1 MKTVHQQMPP
11 FKHEFYAI
19 AVRTDGQGIV
29 STGHHTTDRTQVTLF
44 FNSPYQI
51 VQWDITPDW
60 RGFYIIFSEDFY
72 RQPGQHQ
79 RLTEVFPFLLIDNAT
94 PIDLRDGQANTFRDI
109 HYEFHADLDRSREII
124 RSYVEV
130 LLHKVARLFDEA
142 AGDQKLTYRQ
152 RDNDLQLV
160 SRFKTLIETSFYPGE
175 KLSGYDPHRVHP
187 HRVQYYADRLNV
199 HPNHLN
205 AVVKRITDQV
215 ASELIYQHMLSLA
228 QSKLRHT
235 TRSVKEI
242 AFDLHYRYPNHFT
255 SFFKKRTGQTPR
267 AFRNKG

>member
-19 AVRTDGQGIV
+19 AVRTGGRGVV
-29 STGHHTTDRTQVTLF
+29 STGHHQTNKTRATLF

-51 VQWDITPDW
+51 VQWDIAPDW
-60 RGFYIIFSEDFY
+60 RGFYIIFSEEFY
-72 RQPGQHQ
+72 RQPSQH
-79 RLTEVFPFLLIDNAT
+79 RRFTEMFPFLLVDNAT
-94 PIDLRDGQANTFRDI
+94 PINLLDGQADTFLNTFQDI
-109 HYEFHADLDRSREII
+109 HYEFHVNLNRSREII

-130 LLHKVARLFDEA
+130 LLHKVARLFDEVV
-142 AGDQKLTYRQ
+142 GGKKLTYGQ

-175 KLSGYDPHRVHP
+175 KLLGHNSHQ
-187 HRVQYYADRLNV
+187 VQYYADHLNV

-215 ASELIYQHMLSLA
+215 ASELIYQHILSLA
-228 QSKLRHT
+228 QSKLRNT
-235 TRSVKEI
+235 ALSVKEI

-255 SFFKKRTGQTPR
+255 NFFKKRTGQTPL
-267 AFRNKG
+267 AFRSEG